1 MRGFFA
7 FALTALLIQAAPVR
21 AAPDCVQGERDL
33 AAAKA
38 RITASADDEATVL
51 LNQAADECPSYEA
64 YETLAEHLAASDSPR
79 DHGSAVDA
87 FINAQ
92 AHTVLPK
99 EQAQSLFQYAALL
112 NRSGDPQNAYPLIQ
126 KAQALDPNR
135 PAIKKLAAD
144 IQAQVQHPKVE
155 EITRA
160 LRFSLYKPVKGL
172 VAGGPAVNI
181 PINFETDSTNVDEQ
195 TRPNLNT
202 LADALAGP
210 EFAGKT
216 FSLIGHSD
224 PRGDPRYNLN
234 LSRQRAAT
242 ISEQIVELRPELKG
256 RIQID
261 GRGAREPIDLGTDEE
276 ALRRN
281 RRLQVIAN

>member
-1 MRGFFA
+1 MRK
-7 FALTALLIQAAPVR
+7 LTCVAVTSMLSLTMQVHAAT
-21 AAPDCVQGERDL
+21 DCAQGQRDL

-51 LNQAADECPSYEA
+51 LNQAVEECPSFDA
-64 YETLAEHLAASDSPR
+64 YETLAEHLALSDSPR

-87 FINAQ
+87 FVA
-92 AHTVLPK
+92 AHAIAATPK
-99 EQAQSLFQYAALL
+99 DQAQSLFQYAALL
-112 NRSGDPQNAYPLIQ
+112 NRSGDPENAYPLIQ
-126 KAQALDPNR
+126 KAAALDPER
-135 PAIKKLAAD
+135 SAIKKLSAD

-172 VAGGPAVNI
+172 PAGGPSVNI
-181 PINFETDSTNVDEQ
+181 PIKFETDSTNVDEQ
-195 TRPNLNT
+195 TRPNLES
-202 LADALAGP
+202 LANALAGP
-210 EFAGKT
+210 ELAGKH
-216 FSLIGHSD
+216 FSFVGHSD
-224 PRGDPRYNLN
+224 PRGDPKYNLN
-234 LSRQRAAT
+234 LSRQRAAA
-242 ISEQIVELRPELKG
+242 ISERIVELKPELKG

-276 ALRRN
+276 SLRRN